1 MKIDGR
7 LTNLHY
13 DFLQRCT
20 IFEIYAFGNITE
32 SLEELNGLKVNLDLK
47 KYNPKSHN
55 INAYLWVLLGELQ
68 EKLKLPKEDI
78 YRNYIRHCGVYEVIP
93 IRDIA
98 LDKFIESWS
107 QNGLGWVCDTTK
119 SKLKGYTNVIAYYG
133 TSVYNNQ
140 EMSVLVDQVVQDC
153 IEQGIP
159 TKPKEEIE
167 SLLEEWK

>member
-7 LTNLHY
+7 LTNLGY
-13 DFLQRCT
+13 DFTQKST
-20 IFEIYAFGNITE
+20 KFEIVCWGDITPY
-32 SLEELNGLKVNLDLK
+32 LEELNGLKVSLDIK
-47 KYNPKSHN
+47 KYNPKGHN

-68 EKLKLPKEDI
+68 EKLKIPKEDI
-78 YRNYIRHCGVYEVIP
+78 YRSYIRSCGIYEIVP
-93 IRDIA
+93 IRDVA

-107 QNGLGWVCDTTK
+107 QNGLGWVCDTAK

-167 SLLEEWK
+167 GLLEEWK